1 LQTRAAHQELDL
13 VVTDLDATSE
23 GQLGVDA
30 LDSVGALR
38 FGVDLSDEIGEHRVS
53 DGSLRG

>member
-13 VVTDLDATSE
+13 VVTDLDVTSE